1 MKPAAKKPQRCAVYT
16 RVSTDNGLEQEFNSL
31 HAQREAAQAYIKSQA
46 HEGWKLIRDHYDDG
60 GFSGGSLERPG
71 LQKLLADIGERRI
84 DIVVVYKVDRLT
96 RSLTDFAKLVE
107 LFDAHGVAFVSVT
120 QSFNTTTSMGR
131 LTLNVL
137 LSFAQFERE
146 VTGERIRDKIA
157 ASKKKG
163 LWVGGVVPLGYEV
176 RDRKL
181 IVNEEEAATVRLIFS
196 RYLDLGSLSTL
207 QRDLRERGIV
217 TRRRTL
223 SSGRAIGGRA
233 LTNGPLAHMLRN
245 RTYLGE
251 INHRDKSYRGEH
263 APIIDPRLFEAV
275 QTKLTENR
283 QERRRRRQSSNALL
297 IGKLF
302 DDRGNPMTP
311 TYAIKKGVR
320 YRYYVSC
327 VLNQGRKEE
336 AGSLRRVAAEAVER
350 TVLDAIGGLPPM
362 TQFELR
368 PGPPSGELLRPARDA
383 DAPEPAERIATN
395 VDRITLG
402 FQSIEI
408 RLLEDSD
415 LPSKLIAIPWS
426 PQAFRRKREVIQ
438 PSSES
443 ASGARPIRA
452 EARRKLLSAIAKGRR
467 WLDEMISG
475 KVEGIETI
483 AIREGVSER
492 SARMGLSLAF
502 LAPDIVQAAVDG
514 ILPRGLGVSRLMD
527 MPPSWVD
534 QRSIIGIAPRH

>member
-1 MKPAAKKPQRCAVYT
+1 
-16 RVSTDNGLEQEFNSL
+16 
-31 HAQREAAQAYIKSQA
+31 
-46 HEGWKLIRDHYDDG
+46 
-60 GFSGGSLERPG
+60 
-71 LQKLLADIGERRI
+71 
-84 DIVVVYKVDRLT
+84 
-96 RSLTDFAKLVE
+96 
-107 LFDAHGVAFVSVT
+107 
-120 QSFNTTTSMGR
+120 
-131 LTLNVL
+131 
-137 LSFAQFERE
+137 
-146 VTGERIRDKIA
+146 
-157 ASKKKG
+157 
-163 LWVGGVVPLGYEV
+163 
-176 RDRKL
+176 
-181 IVNEEEAATVRLIFS
+181 
-196 RYLDLGSLSTL
+196 
-207 QRDLRERGIV
+207 
-217 TRRRTL
+217 
-223 SSGRAIGGRA
+223 
-233 LTNGPLAHMLRN
+233 
-245 RTYLGE
+245 
-251 INHRDKSYRGEH
+251 
-263 APIIDPRLFEAV
+263 
-275 QTKLTENR
+275 
-283 QERRRRRQSSNALL
+283 
-297 IGKLF
+297 
-302 DDRGNPMTP
+302 
-311 TYAIKKGVR
+311 VR

-467 WLDEMISG
+467 WLDEMICG

-534 QRSIIGIAPRH
+534 QRSIIGIAPRD